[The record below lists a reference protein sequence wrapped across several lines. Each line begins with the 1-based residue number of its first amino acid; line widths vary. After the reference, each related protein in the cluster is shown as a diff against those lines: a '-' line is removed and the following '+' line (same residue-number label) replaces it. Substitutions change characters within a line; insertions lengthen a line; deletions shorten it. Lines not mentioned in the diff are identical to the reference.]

1 MTTKKKLK
9 PLLRICIRILVCALT
24 LVLGLLA
31 ANKLLHIKE
40 SNEIAKAYG
49 EFIEVDGNKMCV
61 DIKGHGNKVV
71 VLLTGWGSPSPILD
85 MKPLAAQL
93 SDNYTVVT
101 VDYLGYGLSDVTDK
115 ERSIENIT
123 AELHTV
129 LQKLGYTKYTLMAH
143 SISGLYSLYYT
154 NLYPNEVEAFV
165 GIDSSVA
172 NDANLEAT
180 SAENLQHGKSLRLM
194 NNLGVIRLISKMDM
208 SNLINKTNG
217 YDRSEDECELL
228 RKMYLNKLVSKNVL
242 GEMNLLE
249 QNCAKLQNMTFPDN
263 IPVLFFLA
271 SQSIEET
278 PEWEEKHDEQFGKNI
293 NNGLMV
299 LDGPH
304 YLYYQYAPEM
314 IEQFTEW
321 QKTTE

>member
-249 QNCAKLQNMTFPDN
+249 QNCAKLLN
-263 IPVLFFLA
+263 
-271 SQSIEET
+271 E
-278 PEWEEKHDEQFGKNI
+278 I
-293 NNGLMV
+293 NNS
-299 LDGPH
+299 H
-304 YLYYQYAPEM
+304 NKA
-314 IEQFTEW
+314 
-321 QKTTE
+321 

>member
-1 MTTKKKLK
+1 MTTKKGLK
-9 PLLRICIRILVCALT
+9 TFLIICTRLLVCVIT

-31 ANKLLHIKE
+31 TNKLLHIKE

-61 DIKGHGNKVV
+61 NIEGHGDKVV
-71 VLLTGWGSPSPILD
+71 VLLTGWGSPSPVLD
-85 MKPLAAQL
+85 MKPLATQL
-93 SDNYTVVT
+93 NSNYTVVT
-101 VDYLGYGLSDVTDK
+101 VEYLGYGLSDVTDK

-123 AELHTV
+123 NELHTV
-129 LQKLGYTKYTLMAH
+129 LQKLGYTHYTLMAH
-143 SISGLYSLYYT
+143 SISGLYGLYYT

-172 NDANLEAT
+172 NEANLKA
-180 SAENLQHGKSLRLM
+180 SAAESLQYGKSLRLM
-194 NNLGVIRLISKMDM
+194 NNLGVIRLISKLDM
-208 SNLINKTNG
+208 SNVINKTNG
-217 YDRSEDECELL
+217 YDRSEEECELL

-242 GEMNLLE
+242 DEMNLLE
-249 QNCAKLQNMTFPDN
+249 QNCAKLQNMTFPDH

-278 PEWEEKHDEQFGKNI
+278 PGWKENHEEQFGKNT
-293 NNGLMV
+293 NSKLVV
-299 LDGPH
+299 LDGAH

-314 IEQFTEW
+314 IEQFIEW
-321 QKTTE
+321 QKTTK